1 MINKNNTSILVV
13 DDERDICHM
22 VSEILQDQG
31 YNVKT
36 ALNKDSA
43 IKIIEETGITMVITD
58 IWMQE
63 NEHAGIELLEWCKS
77 YNSLIPVLIMSGHGT
92 IETAMSA
99 AKNGAF
105 DFIEKPFNTDRL
117 LLLIEKSLK
126 DRDMR
131 MRLLDSQ
138 HEWFKTN
145 HLIGKSSEIKN
156 IKILLSKLSQNNSR
170 ILLSG
175 SSGSGKETCAR
186 FIHMNSNRSNHPF
199 VKASFSSLS
208 IEMINQLL
216 FGVSADD
223 LHKVNN
229 SSLLEQANFGTL
241 YFNEICDLPLEI
253 QDKLIHVIQDQTFYK
268 LGSNKKIKLDLRIIS
283 ATNKNPLNAVEN
295 KLLREDLFYRL
306 SVVPISIPALKD
318 RSGDIPF
325 LIKHFMTIASNLL
338 NKFSLNFSDD
348 TLALLQSY
356 DWPGNIRQL
365 KNTIEWLL
373 IMHGNKDNYTVKTI
387 DLPPEISSK
396 NMHDNVENKDSFN
409 LPLKDARKLFEKDY
423 LERQLLRFKGNIART
438 SSFVGM
444 DRSAL
449 HRKIK
454 ELEINIQS

>member
-1 MINKNNTSILVV
+1 
-13 DDERDICHM
+13 M
-22 VSEILQDQG
+22 VL
-31 YNVKT
+31 
-36 ALNKDSA
+36 
-43 IKIIEETGITMVITD
+43 
-58 IWMQE
+58 
-63 NEHAGIELLEWCKS
+63 
-77 YNSLIPVLIMSGHGT
+77 
-92 IETAMSA
+92 
-99 AKNGAF
+99 
-105 DFIEKPFNTDRL
+105 
-117 LLLIEKSLK
+117 
-126 DRDMR
+126 
-131 MRLLDSQ
+131 
-138 HEWFKTN
+138 
-145 HLIGKSSEIKN
+145 
-156 IKILLSKLSQNNSR
+156 
-170 ILLSG
+170 
-175 SSGSGKETCAR
+175 
-186 FIHMNSNRSNHPF
+186 
-199 VKASFSSLS
+199 
-208 IEMINQLL
+208 
-216 FGVSADD
+216 
-223 LHKVNN
+223 
-229 SSLLEQANFGTL
+229 
-241 YFNEICDLPLEI
+241 NEICDLPLEI